1 MPKFVPHALLRGG
14 HVQTLA
20 GYWLPGC
27 RSPAGT
33 VRHHVELS
41 DGDQI
46 VLHDDRPAG
55 WTAGDRAALLLSGLA
70 GCYQSGFLV
79 RIAAKLNGRG
89 VRTFRMD
96 HRGTGAAVGLAQF
109 PYHAGRSED
118 IRAALNCIGEM
129 CPESP
134 LAVAGFS
141 LSGNMT
147 LKLLGE
153 LPADVPAAL
162 DRAVAVN
169 PPIDL
174 TLCTTH
180 MERPPSHLYGK
191 HFTKLLC
198 QQLREQPRLLADS
211 VLERS
216 SRPPRTLREF
226 DELFTA
232 PKAGFASADDYYTRS
247 SASQFVPQI
256 RVPTLIL
263 TSRDD
268 PLVPPAPFESL
279 ELSSAVTLH
288 IADAGGHL
296 GYIARGGIDPDR
308 RWMDW
313 RVVDWITGGAG
324 CV

>member
-27 RSPAGT
+27 RSPAGS
-33 VRHHVELS
+33 VRHHVELP

-55 WTAGDRAALLLSGLA
+55 WTQGDRSALLLSGLA

-118 IRAALNCIGEM
+118 IWAALNSIGEL
-129 CPESP
+129 CPGSP

-153 LPADVPAAL
+153 LPDAVPSML

-174 TLCTTH
+174 TLCTAH
-180 MERPPSHLYGK
+180 MERRPSHLYGK

-211 VLERS
+211 ALERP
-216 SRPPRTLREF
+216 SRLPRTLREF

-232 PKAGFASADDYYTRS
+232 PKSGFASADEYYTRS

-268 PLVPPAPFESL
+268 PLVPPAPFEL
-279 ELSSAVTLH
+279 LDLSSAVTLH

-313 RVVDWITGGAG
+313 RVVDWIVGDADGD
-324 CV
+324 